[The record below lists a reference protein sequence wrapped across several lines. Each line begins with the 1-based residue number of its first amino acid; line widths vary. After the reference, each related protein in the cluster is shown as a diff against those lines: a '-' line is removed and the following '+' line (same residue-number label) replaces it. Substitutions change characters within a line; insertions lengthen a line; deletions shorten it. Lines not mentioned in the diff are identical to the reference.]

1 MEKNIKERVSQ
12 IVNDKNVKEK
22 LTKFFQEKIVNRKAM
37 FIPIAGVATFM
48 LVGYAAADTEAPVIV
63 SNQIEVAYGE
73 KFDVD
78 TLDITDNRDERSDIQ
93 VNADLASLNVQQ
105 LGDYKITV
113 TATDSFN
120 NETTKEVTV
129 KVVDQVGPKIE
140 TLGSSE
146 GYVVEVPVKGSN
158 DLASYVKATDDVDG
172 DVTPFMESDKALDT
186 SKLGTQTITLKASDV
201 SGNETERTID
211 FAVTDTEAPVISL
224 TNGANVTV
232 NYDSDFNLSNYVSVN
247 DNYDGSIQPQ
257 VEGSVDTRKEDG
269 TQTLTINATDSSG
282 NKSTAQ
288 LNVNVKDTQAPIIS
302 LSKSEVTVNAGESLD
317 LSKYLSSATDNKD
330 GDLKSKVSIPS
341 VSTSRAGTYTATYS
355 VSDSEGNKATA
366 SLSVKVKAIQTART
380 SRKSSVAVGTTSR
393 PNYYGTS
400 VIGAAYSRLGCPYVW
415 GAEGPNTFDCS
426 GLVKWCY
433 AKAGKS
439 LPHSASAMKSSGTVI
454 SVSSAQPGDILW
466 RPGHVAIYVGGNQ
479 YIHAP
484 QTGDVVKVSSGVGSF
499 SCAIRP

>member
-22 LTKFFQEKIVNRKAM
+22 LTQFFQEKIINRKAM
-37 FIPIAGVATFM
+37 FIPVAGVATFM

-63 SNQIEVAYGE
+63 SDQIEVTYGE

-120 NETTKEVTV
+120 NETRKEITV

-146 GYVVEVPVKGSN
+146 GYVVEVPAKGSN

-211 FAVTDTEAPVISL
+211 FAITDTEAPVISL

-282 NKSTAQ
+282 KLCDELAKSDSRI
-288 LNVNVKDTQAPIIS
+288 NVNVKDTQAPTIS

-355 VSDSEGNKATA
+355 VSDSEGNK
-366 SLSVKVKAIQTART
+366 SY
-380 SRKSSVAVGTTSR
+380 SSWK
-393 PNYYGTS
+393 N
-400 VIGAAYSRLGCPYVW
+400 
-415 GAEGPNTFDCS
+415 F
-426 GLVKWCY
+426 
-433 AKAGKS
+433 
-439 LPHSASAMKSSGTVI
+439 
-454 SVSSAQPGDILW
+454 
-466 RPGHVAIYVGGNQ
+466 
-479 YIHAP
+479 
-484 QTGDVVKVSSGVGSF
+484 
-499 SCAIRP
+499 

>member
-12 IVNDKNVKEK
+12 IVNEKNVKEK
-22 LTKFFQEKIVNRKAM
+22 LTQFFQEKIVNRKAM

-63 SNQIEVAYGE
+63 SDQIEVAYGE
-73 KFDVD
+73 KFDTD
-78 TLDITDNRDERSDIQ
+78 TLDITDNRDERNDIQ
-93 VNADLASLNVQQ
+93 VNADLASLNVKQ

-120 NETTKEVTV
+120 NETIKEVTV

-146 GYVVEVPVKGSN
+146 GYVVEVPVNGSN

-172 DVTPFMESDKALDT
+172 DVTPFMEADKALDT

-201 SGNETERTID
+201 SGNVTEKTMD
-211 FAVTDTEAPVISL
+211 FAVTDTQAPVINL
-224 TNGANVTV
+224 INGADVTL
-232 NYDSDFNLSNYVSVN
+232 NYGSDFQLSNYVSVN
-247 DNYDGSIQPQ
+247 DNFDGSIQPQ
-257 VEGSVDTRKEDG
+257 VEGSIDNHKEDG
-269 TQTLTINATDSSG
+269 VQTLTISATDSSG
-282 NKSTAQ
+282 NKSKAQ
-288 LNVNVKDTQAPIIS
+288 LNVSVKDTQAPTIS
-302 LSKSEVTVNAGESLD
+302 LSKSEVTVNAGDSLD

-330 GDLKSKVSIPS
+330 GDLKAKVSIPS
-341 VSTSRAGTYTATYS
+341 VSTSKAGTYTATYS
-355 VSDSEGNKATA
+355 VSDSAGNTGTA
-366 SLSVKVKAIQTART
+366 SLSVKVNAVVT
-380 SRKSSVAVGTTSR
+380 SSSSSVSVGSTSK

-400 VIGAAYSRLGCPYVW
+400 VVGAAYSRLGCPYVY
-415 GAEGPNTFDCS
+415 GAEGSNTFDCS

-439 LPHSASAMKSSGTVI
+439 LPHSSSAMRSSGTVI